1 MKEKLRGLIRRA
13 NDYIYT
19 VDDKR
24 KRDALFCHVTDK
36 LRSAIGYVDMNSI
49 YGIDTA
55 VRTLYEVTSLLN
67 FAAWVDV
74 WPDPLW
80 REMSCDLTEIIDE
93 LTWKRGIIVGR
104 EYEEGE
110 TT

>member
-24 KRDALFCHVTDK
+24 KRDAMFCHVTDK
-36 LRSAIGYVDMNSI
+36 LRAAIGYVDMNSVF
-49 YGIDTA
+49 GTDRAIDS
-55 VRTLYEVTSLLN
+55 LYEVTSLLN

-80 REMSCDLTEIIDE
+80 REMSCDLTDIVDE
-93 LTWKRGIIVGR
+93 LYEKRKTLA
-104 EYEEGE
+104 EQE
-110 TT
+110 